1 MTPHAL
7 SPARPTLRR
16 LSLIALLSLLATF
29 FWCAAP
35 ALAHEGLV
43 AGTPKQDSTLDTAP
57 AEMRLEFTGPL
68 QQMEISASN
77 QIQVVDEEGR
87 SVVQGETKVEDQY
100 LIADLNIEANGT
112 YTTSWVALSGDGHQV
127 RNDGPYTF
135 TVNDP
140 ALDQAA
146 ADASPSPTP
155 SAAPSEAPSETPA
168 ADAAETSETP
178 TEHSFWSPGLIGLT
192 MVVLVAVIISAVILA
207 RTRRK
212 ARNEGTRE

>member
-1 MTPHAL
+1 MTSHAL
-7 SPARPTLRR
+7 ARPPLRR
-16 LSLIALLSLLATF
+16 LSIGALLALLATL

-146 ADASPSPTP
+146 DASPSPTP
-155 SAAPSEAPSETPA
+155 SVAPSEAPSETPA
-168 ADAAETSETP
+168 ADAAETTEAP

-192 MVVLVAVIISAVILA
+192 VVVLVAVTISAVILA
-207 RTRRK
+207 RNRRK
-212 ARNEGTRE
+212 TRTEGTRE